1 MKRTRLVIVVAVTAL
16 AGCSKPNPDTQEPAS
31 KPIASPEVREPAK
44 ADQTPKTYT
53 ATQDMRKIVGK
64 MGKEATA
71 RPKAGVTA
79 EPLFDALEAKANI
92 KLLERKQFMGA
103 TVGAAFCAGGTTE
116 ATATSQAVNVAMCEY
131 PDDASAQASLELMN
145 KNLPLANT
153 RREEHH
159 AAVLTVT
166 GKSDDAR
173 VDAAFKVF
181 ESL

>member
-1 MKRTRLVIVVAVTAL
+1 VKRTLVIVLTSLAAA
-16 AGCSKPNPDTQEPAS
+16 AGCSKPNNNAQEPAS
-31 KPIASPEVREPAK
+31 QPIASPEVREPAK

-53 ATQDMRKIVGK
+53 ATQDMRKIIGK

-103 TVGAAFCAGGTTE
+103 TVGAAFCAGGATE
-116 ATATSQAVNVAMCEY
+116 ATATSKPVNVAMCEY
-131 PDDASAQASLELMN
+131 ADDASAQASLEEMN

-159 AAVLTVT
+159 AAVMTVT
-166 GKSDDAR
+166 GSSDDAR

>member
-1 MKRTRLVIVVAVTAL
+1 MKRTCLVVAL
-16 AGCSKPNPDTQEPAS
+16 AFIAACSKPNNNTQEPAT
-31 KPIASPEVREPAK
+31 KPIASPEVREPPK
-44 ADQTPKTYT
+44 ADDTAKTYT
-53 ATQDMRKIVGK
+53 ATQDMRKIIGK

-131 PDDASAQASLELMN
+131 ADDASAQASLEEMN

-159 AAVLTVT
+159 AAVMTVT

-173 VDAAFKVF
+173 VEAAFKVF